1 MTAALLHDIG
11 YAPELA
17 LTGFHP
23 LDGARFCRDAGLP
36 EIASLVAH
44 HTGARNESRLR
55 DQPELLREFPFQ
67 DSLLQRALTYCD
79 LTTGPRRRRR
89 TTRSRPRV
97 AEIVERYGRD
107 HVVSRAIQIGLPE
120 FLAIEAEIEQLL
132 RVSGSLA
139 GTRRGS
145 R

>member
-1 MTAALLHDIG
+1 MTAAFLHDIG

-55 DQPELLREFPFQ
+55 DQPELLREFPFH
-67 DSLLQRALTYCD
+67 DSLLHRALTYCD
-79 LTTGPRRRRR
+79 LTTGPNGEQ
-89 TTRSRPRV
+89 TQVRSRV

-120 FLAIEAEIEQLL
+120 FLAIEAEIDQLL
-132 RVSGSLA
+132 KVSGSLA
-139 GTRRGS
+139 GTRPGS

>member
-55 DQPELLREFPFQ
+55 DQPELLREFPFH
-67 DSLLQRALTYCD
+67 DSLLHRALSYCD
-79 LTTGPRRRRR
+79 LTTGPGGEQDD
-89 TTRSRPRV
+89 RSRPAWPRSSS
-97 AEIVERYGRD
+97 AT
-107 HVVSRAIQIGLPE
+107 A
-120 FLAIEAEIEQLL
+120 A
-132 RVSGSLA
+132 
-139 GTRRGS
+139 TTW
-145 R
+145 